1 MTWFRCGGNSPKL
14 SPTIISETDLI
25 PVKAT
30 DNTNIIYSGTA
41 YSGYP
46 YRAFDGSVNT
56 SWVSNASTTADARYI
71 GYKFSEAVICNKYKI
86 SYNNPG
92 GWFGSQRPTLFTLQ
106 GSNDDGT
113 TWDDI
118 YVDSWLEKT
127 DPGVPV
133 YHETY
138 FNNEN
143 AYKWYRFLIY
153 ATGGNEFCIISE
165 ITMYKVLYG

>member
-1 MTWFRCGGNSPKL
+1 MTWYKIGGNLPKL

-25 PVKAT
+25 PVKPS
-30 DNTNIIYSGTA
+30 DNTNIIYSGSS

-46 YRAFDGSVNT
+46 YQAFDGNINT
-56 SWVSNASTTADARYI
+56 SWVSNGSFTADARYI
-71 GYKFSEAVICNKYKI
+71 GYKFSEPVICNKYKI
-86 SYNNPG
+86 GYNNSG
-92 GWFGSQRPTLFTLQ
+92 GWFASQKPALFTLQ

-113 TWDDI
+113 TWEDI

-127 DPGVPV
+127 DPGIPV
-133 YHETY
+133 YHETS

-165 ITMYKVLYG
+165 ITMYIVLYG